1 MPPLFGITGSLQ
13 SHSLP
18 SSRLAMRPQRARR
31 LFSGSFQPTRRMD
44 MTLAEGHCMRPQ
56 FNCTLWL
63 WFDRGG
69 IYVMAN
75 LRGGSEF
82 GTEWHLNGNLTR
94 ASCVREGSFEHPIPF
109 LAVSSRTGLDFHR
122 FCPPQAP
129 RHSSARR
136 CSPHPPGRTRIP
148 PRPGKPSEIRT
159 SSFENNP
166 CVARGGGQLATVP
179 RGTPPTHQP

>member
-1 MPPLFGITGSLQ
+1 MPPLFGITGSLP

-31 LFSGSFQPTRRMD
+31 LFSGSFLPTRRMD

-75 LRGGSEF
+75 LRGGGEF

-94 ASCVREGSFEHPIPF
+94 KQNVCGWDLLSTRFH
-109 LAVSSRTGLDFHR
+109 SSR
-122 FCPPQAP
+122 
-129 RHSSARR
+129 S
-136 CSPHPPGRTRIP
+136 PPGRGLIFTGSAR
-148 PRPGKPSEIRT
+148 PR
-159 SSFENNP
+159 
-166 CVARGGGQLATVP
+166 P
-179 RGTPPTHQP
+179 RGTAPPAGLPPILPGGRPHADPSQARKTIGNQDK